1 MKAPRVKVRVEGLS
15 EMSANLGELSKATA
29 RNVLRRVLMK
39 AGEPMAEAMR
49 QKAPDDPTTEG
60 RDLRSSIAVSPRLK
74 NSVGK
79 AEFAQVMRMG
89 GTVAQ
94 ARSAMRDARRAA
106 AGKGSFAEV
115 YVGPGKGGAHGVLQ
129 EFGTINHPPQPF
141 MRPAWDQ
148 EKDGA
153 LEIIKRELGGEIDKA
168 VKRAR
173 VRRAKKGK

>member
-15 EMSANLGELSKATA
+15 ELSANLGELSKATA

-49 QKAPDDPTTEG
+49 QKAPDDPSTEG
-60 RDLRSSIAVSPRLK
+60 RDLKSSIAVSPRLK
-74 NSVGK
+74 NSVGQ
-79 AEFAQVMRMG
+79 AEFASVMRMG
-89 GTVAQ
+89 GSVAQ
-94 ARSAMRDARRAA
+94 ARTAMRDARRAA
-106 AGKGSFAEV
+106 NGSFAEV
-115 YVGPGKGGAHGVLQ
+115 YVGPGRGGAHGVLQ
-129 EFGTINHPPQPF
+129 EFGTVNHPPQPF

>member
-1 MKAPRVKVRVEGLS
+1 MKPPRVKVRVEGLS

-29 RNVLRRVLMK
+29 RNVLRRVLMN
-39 AGEPMAEAMR
+39 AGAPMADTMR
-49 QKAPDDPTTEG
+49 RLAPDDPSTEG
-60 RDLRSSIAVSPRLK
+60 RDLKSSIAVSPRLK
-74 NSVGK
+74 NSVGS

-94 ARSAMRDARRAA
+94 ARSAMRDARRVAN
-106 AGKGSFAEV
+106 GSFAEV